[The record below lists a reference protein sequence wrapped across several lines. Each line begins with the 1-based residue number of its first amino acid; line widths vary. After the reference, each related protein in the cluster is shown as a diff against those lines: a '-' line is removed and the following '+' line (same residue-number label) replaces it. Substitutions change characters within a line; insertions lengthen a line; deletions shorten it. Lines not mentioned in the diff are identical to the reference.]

1 MSTIAEQTEHALE
14 DRLKKARWALG
25 LSGVLAIAFAVVI
38 LVWPDISL
46 TALVILFGALALSR
60 GIVGLVMAARSPI
73 KQGRG
78 WLVLSSLASIA
89 IGLVVFFF
97 TDMSTLALLYVI
109 GAYAITMGI
118 LTILGAS
125 ALLAD
130 TSDKILLSLTGLVS
144 VVFGFVMVV
153 KPGDGAIVLLALIA
167 AYSLVVGISELTV
180 AIGGRR
186 LFESVSRDFLRSAE
200 PQASRPQASH

>member
-1 MSTIAEQTEHALE
+1 MSTILQQAEQAAG
-14 DRLKKARWALG
+14 DRVKKARWMLG

-46 TALVILFGALALSR
+46 FALVILFGALALSR

-78 WLVLSSLASIA
+78 WLVISSLASIA
-89 IGLVVFFF
+89 VGLVVFFF

-130 TSDKILLSLTGLVS
+130 TTDKILLSLTGLVS

-180 AIGGRR
+180 AVGGRR
-186 LFESVSRDFLRSAE
+186 LFESVSREYMRA
-200 PQASRPQASH
+200 ARPQASH